1 MSAETA
7 PPERPW
13 RWVIIA
19 LIFLGTVINYFDRL
33 ALPTLAPVLR
43 AEFKLTNVD
52 YAWIANSFLLVYA
65 LSMFLWGAV
74 FDRIGNRLGFG
85 LAVVMWSVAQIGTAA
100 ARGVASLCVLR
111 GLLGLGEAGNWPGA
125 TRRWSRPTSCS
136 IQWRISRG
144 WRSCSRP
151 KVLSRSWPAARRSPT
166 WPSPGSPPSRTRRSG
181 RAATG

>member
-1 MSAETA
+1 MSTEVA

-74 FDRIGNRLGFG
+74 FDRIGNRLGFAV
-85 LAVVMWSVAQIGTAA
+85 AVVVWSVAQIGTAA

-125 TRRWSRPTSCS
+125 TRT
-136 IQWRISRG
+136 I
-144 WRSCSRP
+144 
-151 KVLSRSWPAARRSPT
+151 AA
-166 WPSPGSPPSRTRRSG
+166 
-181 RAATG
+181 